1 MRIAVMGAGGIG
13 GFYGALLARAGHEVI
28 LIARG
33 EHLEAIRRDGLT
45 VIGDQETFTV
55 RPALAT
61 GDPAEA
67 GRDGP
72 AELVLVTT
80 KAYDLDGAARA
91 LRPLVGPETLVL
103 PLLNGIG
110 IHQRISAILP
120 EAQVLAGLTYLPA
133 HRPAPGQVRHQGEQR
148 QMVFGEPGGDP
159 GPGCQALL
167 EMLQAAGINAEL
179 SPDMPYEIWRKF
191 MMVNANGGI
200 CCVTGEAVAAVLSDP
215 DTRALFAASCREVTR
230 LAAKL
235 DIVLEPALIDE
246 ILAMGQALPP
256 DVKPSMLHD
265 LEAGRPLE
273 LDTHAGAV
281 TRMGTEMGVPVPVN
295 AMVHAAL
302 KHRAGG
308 KNNHLSGFT
317 PQTPRQT
324 FEKV

>member
-13 GFYGALLARAGHEVI
+13 GFYGALLTRAGHEVI

-45 VIGDQETFTV
+45 VIGDRETFTV

-67 GRDGP
+67 GRNGP

-80 KAYDLDGAARA
+80 KAYGLDVAARA
-91 LRPLVGPETLVL
+91 LLPLVGPSTIVL

-148 QMVFGEPGGDP
+148 RMVFGEPGGEP

-200 CCVTGEAVAAVLSDP
+200 CCVTGEAVASVLSDP
-215 DTRALFAASCREVTR
+215 DTRALFAASCREVIK
-230 LAAKL
+230 LAARL
-235 DIVLEPALIDE
+235 EIILEPALIDE

-256 DVKPSMLHD
+256 GVKPSMLHD

-281 TRMGTEMGVPVPVN
+281 TRMGAEKGVPVPVN
-295 AMVHAAL
+295 AMVYAVL

-308 KNNHLSGFT
+308 RPKRLEG
-317 PQTPRQT
+317 
-324 FEKV
+324 